1 MHPLRLSAS
10 TLLLPEEEPE
20 SSQAL
25 HPGAASSMLQLRPP
39 AFPQVLLD
47 TLVRNYS
54 PSLTL
59 SSLSPV
65 LAELPPLV
73 SETDLHIAQ
82 VSLYLAS

>member
-1 MHPLRLSAS
+1 
-10 TLLLPEEEPE
+10 
-20 SSQAL
+20 
-25 HPGAASSMLQLRPP
+25 MLQLRPP